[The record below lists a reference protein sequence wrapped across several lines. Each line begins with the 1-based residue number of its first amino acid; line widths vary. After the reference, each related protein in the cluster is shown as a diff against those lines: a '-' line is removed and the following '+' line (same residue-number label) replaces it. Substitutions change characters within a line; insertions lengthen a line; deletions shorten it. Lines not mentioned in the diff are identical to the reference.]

1 MIMKKN
7 IKITLK
13 FALIFLISYG
23 GNVSASSTSG
33 IVDSSYKHAWSENV
47 GWLNFGTSEG
57 NIVVNDSG
65 LTGYFWGENIGWVS
79 LNCSNDNSCSSVDY
93 AVENDGYGNLS
104 GYAWSENTGWINF
117 SPDYGGVTIDASGDF
132 SGYAYSESTGWIVF
146 NCSTTNSCSSVD
158 YKVKTDWRPISSRP
172 QCNNSL
178 DDDNDGS
185 VDYPNDQGCG
195 SLDDNDE
202 TNPVFGGGI
211 ISGLIP
217 NPNNFVEEIVP
228 NVPKIL
234 EELFEDFQDITRD
247 VAKKITEGIKKT
259 PVISTI
265 WGFFNPDKSDDRDNI
280 PVDKLVSKDT
290 PLSMRGQWD
299 LMSSFALEKFVLAP
313 LPKEIRVLAQKFPEF
328 GKTLEEVGVRKLT
341 DIEKLREA
349 KLILPSLAET
359 KGLPVGELTL
369 EEKRKIPTEIVFAKT
384 SGHMIDFD
392 IVLSLNDKN
401 RLEQKITTISGK
413 SLQLSL
419 KPENPVKSIRGFVV
433 LKPQNHISVSDDESG
448 IISKL
453 SFPIQELMASVVFS
467 EPVFAREQKETV
479 EIENK
484 LVLLEFEY
492 TDPDSDGIY
501 TAEIQMP
508 VVEGEYE
515 IITVLDFYD
524 EELGRKEIRLI
535 AVVDPEGYVY
545 EKFGK
550 KEIRIP
556 DVVVSI
562 YRLDSNTNE
571 YVLWPAKEYQQENPQ
586 TTDVTGKYSFL
597 VPEGMYYLKA
607 EAKKYSVYESEPF
620 QVESGRGVHMNIEL
634 KSKYSWLKIFDWK
647 IVSLLFVVILLSYN
661 FYRDKIRENLLNQKI
676 K

>member
-1 MIMKKN
+1 MKKN
-7 IKITLK
+7 IKITLLV
-13 FALIFLISYG
+13 FVSFFLISFG
-23 GNVSASSTSG
+23 GDALASSTSG
-33 IVDSSYKHAWSENV
+33 VVDPIYKYAWSENV

-57 NIVVNDSG
+57 NIVVSDSG

-117 SPDYGGVTIDASGDF
+117 NPDYGGVTIDTSGNF

-146 NCSTTNSCSSVD
+146 NCITTDSCSSVD
-158 YKVKTDWRPISSRP
+158 YKIKTDWRPISARS

-178 DDDNDGS
+178 DDDNDGL

-195 SLDDNDE
+195 SLEDNDE
-202 TNPVFGGGI
+202 TDPVFGGGI

-228 NVPKIL
+228 NVPEIL
-234 EELFEDFQDITRD
+234 EDVFKDIQDVTRD

-259 PVISTI
+259 PIIGTI
-265 WGFFNPDKSDDRDNI
+265 WNIFNTDKTEET
-280 PVDKLVSKDT
+280 VDKLVSKDT

-328 GKTLEEVGVRKLT
+328 EKTLEEVGVRKLT

-349 KLILPSLAET
+349 KLILPSLAKT
-359 KGLPVGELTL
+359 KGLPIGELTL
-369 EEKRKIPTEIVFAKT
+369 EEKKKIPTEIVFAKT

-401 RLEQKITTISGK
+401 RIEQKITTISGK
-413 SLQLSL
+413 PLQLTV
-419 KPENPVKSIRGFVV
+419 KPENPVKSVRGYVV
-433 LKPQNHISVSDDESG
+433 LKPQNHISKSDNENG

-467 EPVFAREQKETV
+467 DPVFAREQKEIV

-607 EAKKYSVYESEPF
+607 EAKGYSVYESEYF

-634 KSKYSWLKIFDWK
+634 KSKYYWLKIFDWK
-647 IVSLLFVVILLSYN
+647 IALLLFVVVLLSYN